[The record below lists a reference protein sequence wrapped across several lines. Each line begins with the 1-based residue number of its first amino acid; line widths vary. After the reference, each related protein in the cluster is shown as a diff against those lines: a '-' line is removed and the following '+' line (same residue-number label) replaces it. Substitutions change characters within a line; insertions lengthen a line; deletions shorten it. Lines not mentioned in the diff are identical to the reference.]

1 MARFETNNTKLE
13 ADAHGGTRVVHWI
26 HTNRVYPC
34 ISLKSI
40 NVKLT
45 ENYHHDMATAC
56 IAGFHCHA
64 IKIKNE
70 NHPLNE
76 VKKLARYRGYIC
88 YSPAGRSVLGK
99 TVPEVLD
106 IGRGRYSRQVP
117 ITTKLCVGA
126 LQCFH
131 RQIHRSET
139 TSLLQHWI
147 VLLRYENDFLS
158 LLQKPAVSF

>member
-1 MARFETNNTKLE
+1 
-13 ADAHGGTRVVHWI
+13 
-26 HTNRVYPC
+26 
-34 ISLKSI
+34 
-40 NVKLT
+40 
-45 ENYHHDMATAC
+45 MATEC

-64 IKIKNE
+64 IKIKIE

-88 YSPAGRSVLGK
+88 YSTAGRSVLGK

-106 IGRGRYSRQVP
+106 SQVP

-126 LQCFH
+126 LQGFH

-139 TSLLQHWI
+139 TSLFQ
-147 VLLRYENDFLS
+147 
-158 LLQKPAVSF
+158 Q